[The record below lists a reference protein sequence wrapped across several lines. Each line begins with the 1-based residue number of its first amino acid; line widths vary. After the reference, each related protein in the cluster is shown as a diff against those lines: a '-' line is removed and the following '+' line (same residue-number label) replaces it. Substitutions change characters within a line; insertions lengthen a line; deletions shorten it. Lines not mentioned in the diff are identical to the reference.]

1 MVDFLSDELGRGTKY
16 LQKNSKDYKN
26 KIITSL
32 AFVEEAIKADNSL
45 FRHFGYDQN
54 NTFNAPRQDKILKMI
69 PVVIEFLVENK
80 KMIIQLLDNVSELSF
95 IKEINKCKL
104 HIDQIKNKVK
114 NILEILDLSINTPD
128 EYIND
133 LRFYLEI

>member
-1 MVDFLSDELGRGTKY
+1 MTKEHFISSLLSPLFKLPVFRKGFKDNEETGKENEITKMVDFLSDELGRGTKY

-54 NTFNAPRQDKILKMI
+54 NTFKAPRQDKILKMI

-95 IKEINKCKL
+95 KRN
-104 HIDQIKNKVK
+104 
-114 NILEILDLSINTPD
+114 
-128 EYIND
+128 
-133 LRFYLEI
+133 